1 MCDQKK
7 QRPFLELQ
15 SPASDDGK
23 KKAKAR
29 LFIPHQGTG
38 GTQSKKSNKQQVC
51 PGQLPLFVMR
61 SSQAIPNETICQDKL
76 NYYVQE
82 KQKQKSYQKLAADSI
97 LNGSDSLPFWNE
109 FAIVISNALSLPTQI
124 DSLDLDLNWLCDSF
138 LLGAFRN

>member
-15 SPASDDGK
+15 FPASDGGK
-23 KKAKAR
+23 KKALAR

-38 GTQSKKSNKQQVC
+38 GTQSKKSSKQQVC

-61 SSQAIPNETICQDKL
+61 ESQAIPNETILRDKL

-97 LNGSDSLPFWNE
+97 LNGSDSLPFWTE
-109 FAIVISNALSLPTQI
+109 FAQVISSALSLPIQT
-124 DSLDLDLNWLCDSF
+124 DSFGLDLNWLCDSF
-138 LLGAFRN
+138 LRATR